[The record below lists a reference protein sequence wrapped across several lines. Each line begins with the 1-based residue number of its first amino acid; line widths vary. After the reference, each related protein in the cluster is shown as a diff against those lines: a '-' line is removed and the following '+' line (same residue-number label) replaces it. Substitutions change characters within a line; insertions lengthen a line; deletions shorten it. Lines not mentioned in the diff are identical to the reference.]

1 MAPTPDVVRRSPPPV
16 KPGFGQRWRAV
27 ALTALA
33 AALLQGCGTAPVP
46 ASSDRAA
53 LGTRSERSA
62 AMGREVALHALALLD
77 RGYRYGGRDIDV
89 GLDCSGLV
97 SHVYREA
104 IGMEL
109 RGNAAAMAHQ
119 ARPVST
125 ELLQPGDLL
134 FFNTLGQPRSHV
146 GVYVGNGHFVHA
158 ANARS
163 GIRLDQLSNRY
174 YASRFEGARA
184 LLY

>member
-1 MAPTPDVVRRSPPPV
+1 MACIPDVCVSPSRV
-16 KPGFGQRWRAV
+16 QPGFGQRWRAAV
-27 ALTALA
+27 LTTFV

-46 ASSDRAA
+46 PTAERAGA
-53 LGTRSERSA
+53 RSERSTA
-62 AMGREVALHALALLD
+62 LGREVALHALALLD
-77 RGYRYGGRDIDV
+77 RGYRYGGRDIEV

-109 RGNAAAMAHQ
+109 RGNAAAMARQ
-119 ARPVST
+119 ARPVSA